1 MDNTELVASSSP
13 SFSAYKITNIT
24 FEKITYYGYEVI
36 PTEENEMLYSLEIYY
51 DEGSKGLIHRS
62 YGTASELPLTFDP
75 QERKCYYELPA
86 EGATIM
92 LWNEHS
98 LTRYEGWGRGDDDR
112 ELLASLH
119 VVPDGSLIKTFDA
132 DGIKATIKYEPS
144 SWIAADIHWGMER
157 TYDFY
162 KEVFDR
168 NSYDDQGAPIINL
181 FYLPNEFEKDSY
193 FFTSIAGNAFALDVT
208 PHPMV
213 FCPGDDALMSE
224 VVELSVMAHEFTHL
238 ITSCTAGLVNEG
250 ESGALNESFSDI
262 MGINVKKYFLGN
274 DASWKIGEGVNLEGD
289 NVRDMA
295 FPENSGDGDYD
306 SCPDT
311 YCGEFWFPTGLVPD
325 GGGVH
330 TNCGVQ
336 NKWYYLLTDG
346 DSGTNDN
353 DYTYDVTGIGIEKS
367 RQIAYLTLTEYATEE
382 AEYPDIRLC
391 SHQAAQMLF
400 GEDSVEA
407 NTVLE
412 AWDAVGVT
420 EDCDDDD
427 WLSIETVSPEP
438 TVRHNYYDLQGRRVM
453 QPESGF
459 YVKDGHKIIVK

>member
-1 MDNTELVASSSP
+1 
-13 SFSAYKITNIT
+13 
-24 FEKITYYGYEVI
+24 
-36 PTEENEMLYSLEIYY
+36 
-51 DEGSKGLIHRS
+51 
-62 YGTASELPLTFDP
+62 
-75 QERKCYYELPA
+75 
-86 EGATIM
+86 
-92 LWNEHS
+92 
-98 LTRYEGWGRGDDDR
+98 
-112 ELLASLH
+112 
-119 VVPDGSLIKTFDA
+119 
-132 DGIKATIKYEPS
+132 
-144 SWIAADIHWGMER
+144 
-157 TYDFY
+157 
-162 KEVFDR
+162 
-168 NSYDDQGAPIINL
+168 
-181 FYLPNEFEKDSY
+181 
-193 FFTSIAGNAFALDVT
+193 
-208 PHPMV
+208 
-213 FCPGDDALMSE
+213 
-224 VVELSVMAHEFTHL
+224 
-238 ITSCTAGLVNEG
+238 
-250 ESGALNESFSDI
+250 
-262 MGINVKKYFLGN
+262 
-274 DASWKIGEGVNLEGD
+274 
-289 NVRDMA
+289 
-295 FPENSGDGDYD
+295 
-306 SCPDT
+306 
-311 YCGEFWFPTGLVPD
+311 
-325 GGGVH
+325 
-330 TNCGVQ
+330 VQ